1 MHAARIRADP
11 VGHKRFGKLRRMGL
25 LFRIPA
31 WPKED
36 AVILLRKTLAAL
48 AALLLALAVTEVHAQ
63 AQSMPQLSRDYI
75 RLDPPRPVAS
85 GDKIEVIEFFYY
97 GCPVCYELEPTL
109 ARWSFNAPGSIML
122 RRVPAMSSDNWDNFA
137 KLFYTLE
144 AMGQLARLHWPVYD
158 NFHFNGVKL
167 NEEAPMV
174 NWVSH
179 NGLDKEKFVGIYRSP
194 EIQAKL
200 AAAREM
206 TQNYEIKG
214 VPSIVVDGKFVTS
227 ARMAGGTRELM
238 RVVDQL
244 VELARKERG
253 K

>member
-1 MHAARIRADP
+1 M
-11 VGHKRFGKLRRMGL
+11 
-25 LFRIPA
+25 
-31 WPKED
+31 
-36 AVILLRKTLAAL
+36 ILLRKAL
-48 AALLLALAVTEVHAQ
+48 AALLLALAAAGVQAQ
-63 AQSMPQLSRDYI
+63 AQLGRDYL
-75 RLDPPRPVAS
+75 RLDPPRAVAS

-97 GCPVCYELEPTL
+97 GCPVCYELEPKL
-109 ARWSFNAPGSIML
+109 SRWFFNGPGSVAL

-158 NFHFNGVKL
+158 NFHFNGIKL
-167 NEEAPMV
+167 NEEAAMAG
-174 NWVSH
+174 WVSS
-179 NGLDKEKFVGIYRSP
+179 NGLDRQKFIDTYRSP

-200 AAAREM
+200 VAARDM
-206 TQNYEIKG
+206 TRSYDITG
-214 VPSIVVDGKFVTS
+214 VPSIVVDGKFLTS
-227 ARMAGGTRELM
+227 ARMTGSTLALM

>member
-1 MHAARIRADP
+1 M
-11 VGHKRFGKLRRMGL
+11 
-25 LFRIPA
+25 
-31 WPKED
+31 
-36 AVILLRKTLAAL
+36 ILLKKAVAG
-48 AALLLALAVTEVHAQ
+48 LLLALAVTGVQAQ
-63 AQSMPQLSRDYI
+63 AQLGRDYI
-75 RLDPPRPVAS
+75 LLDPPRAVTS

-97 GCPVCYELEPTL
+97 GCPVCYELEPQL
-109 ARWSFNAPGSIML
+109 SRWAFNAPGSVAL
-122 RRVPAMSSDNWDNFA
+122 RRVPALSSDNWDNFA

-167 NEEAPMV
+167 NDEAVMAG
-174 NWVSH
+174 WVSH
-179 NGLDKEKFVGIYRSP
+179 NGLDKQQFIDTYHSP

-200 AAAREM
+200 ATARDM
-206 TQNYEIKG
+206 TRSYDIRG
-214 VPSIVVDGKFVTS
+214 VPSIVVDGKFLTS
-227 ARMAGGTRELM
+227 ARMTGSTHALM